1 MGFLERIL
9 PDRTMEAAESIN
21 IETRTQAAETIAAQ
35 QLQIQEASSQ
45 LEVMNRQIE
54 DLEWRLIS
62 QEATQ
67 LPGDKELSLE
77 KRQDRNKQTE
87 RMFREDALIRRA
99 VNLSSEYVW
108 GRGMQKPSAR
118 DPRVQRVIDSFWQD
132 TNNRKALI
140 DLQAQIDTNTD
151 LELHGELFFLIF
163 DDGNWKNLNIEVSD
177 IEGEGTSGLE
187 DTTPGNLPGIESM
200 VQEGNFEY
208 TEDLSGG
215 KYNVEVTGPLP
226 ESAVKLSKIHPN
238 EITYVIRDTKSS
250 LITRYY
256 KRERVP
262 YRFDFNKGEPAPIT
276 GPQGQKL
283 VEVTYYEDFETPPE
297 AEYENK
303 PNTIGKGRILH
314 VAINKSSSHALRGNS
329 DAWVAIRW
337 ARLLNDY
344 FEWRVTLLRA
354 WATFPFKRK
363 IKGGMSQVLQAAQ
376 RMGNSQVVPGSGV
389 PGSLDARGV
398 PAQGSVLTEN
408 EAESLEQFKTT
419 SGSAEA
425 EQDILALRS
434 QAGLAMGLPPSYL
447 GGPMD
452 NLNNSTA
459 LEFPVLK
466 RYSMRQELYEK
477 LVEKILDHAIMKA
490 VNEGLIPE
498 DADLTYKND
507 LPSILERNIPE
518 IINAVNQIAA
528 RLDPF
533 SINFKLKRFLLLYGL
548 TTMGIN
554 NPQKIVADIYPPGAE
569 DEERQK
575 MAELTMGAA
584 PTGSPESTGASQDGT
599 LPPSDLDPLK
609 NKKQQ
614 AQQEAAIDPTLY
626 DDEEYMANDGYAS
639 YMLGVRELIQKMEE
653 FGRAEIERTSI

>member
-1 MGFLERIL
+1 MGFLDTLL
-9 PDRTMEAAESIN
+9 PNRQMEAAELLSI
-21 IETRTQAAETIAAQ
+21 ESRTQAAETIATQ
-35 QLQIQEASSQ
+35 QVQIQEASSQ
-45 LEVMNRQIE
+45 LEVLNRQVE
-54 DLEWRLIS
+54 DLQWRLIS
-62 QEATQ
+62 QDNDQ
-67 LPGDKELSLE
+67 IPGDKELSLE
-77 KRQDRNKQTE
+77 RRQDRNKQTE

-118 DPRVQRVIDSFWQD
+118 DPRVQRVIDSFWSD
-132 TNNRKALI
+132 TNNKKALI

-163 DDGNWKNLNIEVSD
+163 DDGRWKNLGIEVTD
-177 IEGEGTSGLE
+177 IQGEGTSGLQ
-187 DTTPGNLPGIESM
+187 DTTLPQGIESM
-200 VQEGNFEY
+200 IREGNFEY

-215 KYNVEVTGPLP
+215 KYTVEVTGPLP
-226 ESAVKLSKIHPN
+226 ESAVKLSKVHPN
-238 EITYVIRDTKSS
+238 EITHVIRDTKSS

-262 YRFDFNKGEPAPIT
+262 GRFDFTKGEPAPAVNSR
-276 GPQGQKL
+276 GQKV
-283 VEVTYYEDFETPPE
+283 VEVTYYEDFETPPPDDYDNI
-297 AEYENK
+297 A
-303 PNTIGKGRILH
+303 PVVGKGRILH

-376 RMGNSQVVPGSGV
+376 RMGNSQVLPGSGT

-466 RYSMRQELYEK
+466 RFSMRQELFEQ
-477 LVEKILDHAIMKA
+477 LVQKILDHAIMKA
-490 VNEGLIPE
+490 VEEGLIPE

-518 IINAVNQIAA
+518 LVNSINQIAA

-548 TTMGIN
+548 QVMGVN

-575 MAELTMGAA
+575 MAELT
-584 PTGSPESTGASQDGT
+584 TGIASGTAPESSGASQDAT
-599 LPPSDLDPLK
+599 LPASDLDPLK

-614 AQQEAAIDPTLY
+614 AQQESAVDDLY
-626 DDEEYMANDGYAS
+626 DDVEFMSTDGYAQ
-639 YMLGVRELIQKMEE
+639 YMLGVRELINKMEE
-653 FGRAEIERTSI
+653 FGRAEIERTRV